1 MRALVLPGLSALAL
15 VCLVAATRQPPPPP
29 PPLLLGVYQ
38 TNPTARP
45 ETALQLHP
53 FFVAWA
59 QPDLSQQIR
68 HHLQLARQLRRVPL
82 ITVEPFPNAE
92 ISQHP
97 LLQAV
102 EAGAYDRQ
110 LQQLLAPLKA
120 YGGPVLFRFGH
131 EMDLAGQY
139 PWGWSDPSQFK
150 RLYRYVHGYSQ
161 RQDAR
166 NLIWVWSPAGE
177 PNAAQFWPG
186 SSRVDVIGT
195 SIYSSRAWSPT
206 AQAASFASLMQERRS
221 RLGQFRK
228 PWLISEMGISGNP
241 QEQHQWLSQ
250 LQQQLSRFPEVRGLV
265 YFNAPQ
271 PASMPLKTGPED
283 WRLAETTLHHFLQ
296 LLRPNSTPAVAS

>member
-15 VCLVAATRQPPPPP
+15 VCLVAATRQPSPSP

-102 EAGAYDRQ
+102 EAGAY
-110 LQQLLAPLKA
+110 
-120 YGGPVLFRFGH
+120 
-131 EMDLAGQY
+131 
-139 PWGWSDPSQFK
+139 
-150 RLYRYVHGYSQ
+150 
-161 RQDAR
+161 
-166 NLIWVWSPAGE
+166 LIWVWSPAGE

-206 AQAASFASLMQERRS
+206 AQAASFAALMQERRS

-250 LQQQLSRFPEVRGLV
+250 LQQQLSQFPEVRGLV